1 MNDMTRPEAVEW
13 LKRHGIE
20 GPDVYL
26 LDLVPLIEM
35 MWADG
40 LVQAPE
46 LSLFEHFLAGHVD
59 SINALAGANVISL
72 DRARRFAHRFLDS
85 RPDQALLDEL
95 CELVPPVRLS
105 SSNAQRNEA
114 LRNQIVEW
122 CLDIGAACV
131 TGYPYDERS
140 RFMANEK
147 ARFFAI
153 LGALAPKSR

>member
-1 MNDMTRPEAVEW
+1 MNDMTRPEALER
-13 LKRHGIE
+13 LERHGIQ

-40 LVQAPE
+40 LVQGPE
-46 LSLFEHFLAGHVD
+46 LNLFEHFLVGHVA
-59 SINALAGANVISL
+59 SINAMAGSNVISL
-72 DRARRFAHRFLDS
+72 DRAQRFAHRFLDS
-85 RPDQALLDEL
+85 RPKQALLDEL

-105 SSNAQRNEA
+105 SSNAVRNEA
-114 LRNQIVEW
+114 LRKQVVEW

-131 TGYPYDERS
+131 TGYPYYDRA
-140 RFMANEK
+140 RFMADEK

-153 LGALAPKSR
+153 LEALAPKSP